1 MRLAKILGAACA
13 MSALFVAVGASA
25 DGDHYSVAAG
35 GGKLTVTTKGGFHIN
50 KEYPW
55 SLSCGGTKLDK
66 SKFTLGETS
75 ATVSGGSGACELKGA
90 VCSGPACEPFKASVS
105 L

>member
-1 MRLAKILGAACA
+1 MRLSKILGAAFA
-13 MSALFVAVGASA
+13 ISGLFVAMGASA
-25 DGDHYSVAAG
+25 DSDHYSVAAG
-35 GGKLTVTTKGGFHIN
+35 GGKLTVTTKGGFHVN
-50 KEYPW
+50 KDYPW
-55 SLSCGGTKLDK
+55 SLKCGGTTIDK

-90 VCSGPACEPFKASVS
+90 VCNGPACEPFKASVN